1 MRFLNQENGQS
12 MNDILVLMTYQE
24 ACEIRDDLER
34 LILSNKL
41 NDHSHISDAEYKH
54 ELTLSIYSEN
64 NLDGYQENIKKLI
77 LEQK

>member
-34 LILSNKL
+34 LILSNKM
-41 NDHSHISDAEYKH
+41 NDHSHITDAEFKH
-54 ELTLSIYSEN
+54 ELTLSIYNEN
-64 NLDGYQENIKKLI
+64 ELDGYQEKIKKLI
-77 LEQK
+77 LDQK